1 MRLVLVM
8 VRDKQSILGVL
19 CLLHSVVGYLK
30 FDPYAL
36 HVIHD
41 KFEKKIESNYYLV
54 DKATRQKAGL
64 GTTECLS
71 EDGPYCPFLNGE
83 SFNDRLEA
91 NNDLY
96 LMAKSSN
103 IGMSFL
109 EQGNRVLKHNRQQA
123 DPNNE
128 VLFFE
133 KNRLILDEL
142 LYPNLFSRT
151 MGLVFTFETFPTGNS
166 LAPFN
171 KTVTFDIEGSNFN
184 AMLYPQLAEN
194 MVIRVWLTNIF
205 TPPST

>member
-1 MRLVLVM
+1 MAGNITSLIWIV
-8 VRDKQSILGVL
+8 
-19 CLLHSVVGYLK
+19 CLLNTALGYLK

-41 KFEKKIESNYYLV
+41 KFEKKIESNYYMV
-54 DKATRQKAGL
+54 DKSTRQKAGKAS
-64 GTTECLS
+64 TECLS
-71 EDGPYCPFLNGE
+71 EDGPYCPFLNDE
-83 SFNDRLEA
+83 SFNDRVET
-91 NNDLY
+91 NNNLY
-96 LMAKSSN
+96 LMAKSSS
-103 IGMSFL
+103 IGMSFM
-109 EQGNRVLKHNRQQA
+109 EQGNRLLKHNRQQA

-142 LYPNLFSRT
+142 LYPHLFSRT

-184 AMLYPQLAEN
+184 AMLYPKLSEN
-194 MVIRVWLTNIF
+194 MVIRVLLTNIH
-205 TPPST
+205 TPPSR